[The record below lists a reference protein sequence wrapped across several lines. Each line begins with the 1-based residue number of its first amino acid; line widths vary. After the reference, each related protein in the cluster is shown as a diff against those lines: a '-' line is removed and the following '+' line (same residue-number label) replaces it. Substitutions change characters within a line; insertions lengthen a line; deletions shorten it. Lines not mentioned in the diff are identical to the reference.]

1 MVIVS
6 DGVLVLILGCLMVE
20 FDVLV
25 KFYCFLLVGVY
36 GVECC
41 DINGKIYIVYL
52 LDVIVCDI
60 SV

>member
-6 DGVLVLILGCLMVE
+6 DGVLVLILGRLMVE

-25 KFYCFLLVGVY
+25 KFYRFSLAGVY
-36 GVECC
+36 GAERR

-52 LDVIVCDI
+52 SDAIARDI

>member
-1 MVIVS
+1 
-6 DGVLVLILGCLMVE
+6 MVE

-25 KFYCFLLVGVY
+25 KFYRFSLAGVY
-36 GVECC
+36 GAERR

-52 LDVIVCDI
+52 SDAIARDI